1 MPVSGLIAEEIANK
15 RRALRGVIKCPL
27 TFRLNRCSALLFAL
41 LEGCERVVYL
51 LLQMGVQER
60 GAGLLLKRK
69 LLALPLGKLGALKA
83 DRACHGRNFSR
94 TA

>member
-1 MPVSGLIAEEIANK
+1 MPVSGLVTEGITNEW
-15 RRALRGVIKCPL
+15 RALGGVIECPL
-27 TFRLNRCSALLFAL
+27 AFWLNRCSALLFPL

-69 LLALPLGKLGALKA
+69 LLALPL
-83 DRACHGRNFSR
+83 
-94 TA
+94 

>member
-1 MPVSGLIAEEIANK
+1 MPVSGLIAEEIANEW
-15 RRALRGVIKCPL
+15 RTLGGVIECPL
-27 TFRLNRCSALLFAL
+27 AFWLNRCSALLFPL

-69 LLALPLGKLGALKA
+69 LLALPLGKLGALEA
-83 DRACHGRNFSR
+83 DSSGHG
-94 TA
+94 